1 VAAHEPSRGGGRG
14 EAADKEHD
22 PTAVED
28 PVISS
33 IPMRSAWSIKIW
45 AVVRRILALQQTAP
59 SEKSLIFS
67 QFSEALK
74 VVSLALKA
82 HEVPHV
88 QLVGKSKD
96 VGQAINAFREDDNV
110 KVFLIAQKA
119 GAQGLTLVRA
129 NHVFLLEPS
138 VDPSIEQ
145 QAISR
150 VHRIGQQRAVN
161 IYRVAI
167 KDTIEEKVLAL
178 QKRRQDLLA
187 GEGGPA
193 HDRNHEGAGDGDGV
207 EEDVVDLLSGDELD
221 DHDEEDDNLLGH
233 DDGNTATTLAK
244 PAAGESLTDV
254 ENAEM
259 INTLLRG
266 AGAPNAR
273 P

>member
-1 VAAHEPSRGGGRG
+1 MPTSPGDKALYGPAKVEAAGGAKEFECPVCLGTAEEELCLFSTCGHAFCRECSDQLFRYSKSATCPICRNPCSHRNVLRVAAHEPSRGGGRG
-14 EAADKEHD
+14 EGADKEHD

-28 PVISS
+28 PIISS

-167 KDTIEEKVLAL
+167 KDTIEDPTRLILEV
-178 QKRRQDLLA
+178 
-187 GEGGPA
+187 
-193 HDRNHEGAGDGDGV
+193 
-207 EEDVVDLLSGDELD
+207 
-221 DHDEEDDNLLGH
+221 
-233 DDGNTATTLAK
+233 
-244 PAAGESLTDV
+244 
-254 ENAEM
+254 
-259 INTLLRG
+259 
-266 AGAPNAR
+266 
-273 P
+273 